1 MMMMMTMMTT
11 MTTMVVM
18 MMMMMMMKMVV
29 VGDVTDVPMRASHRC
44 MTLMSKYGQKIVMI
58 NARPLYQ
65 GIC

>member
-1 MMMMMTMMTT
+1 MMMMMTM

-18 MMMMMMMKMVV
+18 MMMMMMKMKMVV